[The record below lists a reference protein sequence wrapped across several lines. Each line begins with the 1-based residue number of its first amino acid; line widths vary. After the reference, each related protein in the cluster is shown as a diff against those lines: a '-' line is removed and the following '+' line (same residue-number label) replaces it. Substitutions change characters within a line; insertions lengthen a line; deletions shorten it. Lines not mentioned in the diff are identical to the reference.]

1 MEKYIKFNTLLHITM
16 LYNLKLK
23 TKLLYNP
30 VNTDELIIS
39 VHKVKLLKACSSTM
53 GYKTQQV

>member
-1 MEKYIKFNTLLHITM
+1 M

-23 TKLLYNP
+23 IKLLYNP
-30 VNTDELIIS
+30 VNTDEQVVDVIW

-53 GYKTQQV
+53 G